1 VSAQLSYA
9 AQNSVTMDD
18 TTHNAVGIPFI
29 FLIKLKINKN
39 QGKTTKSSSLNQ
51 ILQKNETQHLGV
63 THGLLSLKR
72 IEHCSILFM
81 PSHGMFNST
90 LLSLLGFYCCKQTP

>member
-1 VSAQLSYA
+1 MGLQTLSAPSVLSLTPPSGTPCSVQWLAVSAQLSYA

-18 TTHNAVGIPFI
+18 TTHSAVGIPFI

-39 QGKTTKSSSLNQ
+39 QGKPTKSSSLNQ

-72 IEHCSILFM
+72 IEHC
-81 PSHGMFNST
+81 
-90 LLSLLGFYCCKQTP
+90 